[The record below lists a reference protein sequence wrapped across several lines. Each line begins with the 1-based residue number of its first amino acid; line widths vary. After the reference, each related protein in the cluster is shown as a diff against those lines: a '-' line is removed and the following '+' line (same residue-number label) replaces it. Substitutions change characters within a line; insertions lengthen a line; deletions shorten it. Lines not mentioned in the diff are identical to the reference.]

1 MFNLITDTF
10 ASISPTFTYLF
21 PGGRMLKLVK
31 GGVNVT
37 NSTNPFVLTKNIT
50 LTIIH
55 WCAPPPVRLVAHC
68 VSAGALIGDSV
79 VAPNPVTVGSSI
91 HILAEIYENC

>member
-1 MFNLITDTF
+1 MFNLITDAF
-10 ASISPTFTYLF
+10 ASISPAFTYVF

-31 GGVNVT
+31 SGVNIT
-37 NSTNPFVLTKNIT
+37 NSTNPMVLTKNIT
-50 LTIIH
+50 LTVID
-55 WCAPPPVRLVAHC
+55 CCTLPPFRLVAHC
-68 VSAGALIGDSV
+68 LSAGALIGAFV